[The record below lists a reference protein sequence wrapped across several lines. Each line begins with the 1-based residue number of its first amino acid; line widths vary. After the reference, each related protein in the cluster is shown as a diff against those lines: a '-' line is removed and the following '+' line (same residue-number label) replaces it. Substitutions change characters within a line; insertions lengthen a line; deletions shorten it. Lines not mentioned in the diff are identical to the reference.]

1 MKTYIGV
8 DLGGTNVR
16 VAKVDETGAILQI
29 VKEPTEIGKGVEQV
43 VSKIISMIERIEGYE
58 AVAGVIGMITLFVI
72 LSYYSIVGGWIMKY
86 IAVYFGGAHFSAEYK
101 TDFQDLVT
109 EYDRSME
116 EQIRNALNVKFP
128 THSFL
133 GEESVRERG
142 DHLWILD
149 PIDGTTNFVS
159 RGC

>member
-58 AVAGVIGMITLFVI
+58 AVAGIGMGVPGPVDTKNGKMI
-72 LSYYSIVGGWIMKY
+72 LATKSARDLRGIQSPPELKSISTYRHSWIM
-86 IAVYFGGAHFSAEYK
+86 
-101 TDFQDLVT
+101 
-109 EYDRSME
+109 M
-116 EQIRNALNVKFP
+116 
-128 THSFL
+128 
-133 GEESVRERG
+133 
-142 DHLWILD
+142 
-149 PIDGTTNFVS
+149 
-159 RGC
+159 

>member
-58 AVAGVIGMITLFVI
+58 AVAGRHGCAG
-72 LSYYSIVGGWIMKY
+72 SCRHEKRQDDSGYQ
-86 IAVYFGGAHFSAEYK
+86 SAG
-101 TDFQDLVT
+101 
-109 EYDRSME
+109 
-116 EQIRNALNVKFP
+116 I
-128 THSFL
+128 
-133 GEESVRERG
+133 
-142 DHLWILD
+142 
-149 PIDGTTNFVS
+149 
-159 RGC
+159 